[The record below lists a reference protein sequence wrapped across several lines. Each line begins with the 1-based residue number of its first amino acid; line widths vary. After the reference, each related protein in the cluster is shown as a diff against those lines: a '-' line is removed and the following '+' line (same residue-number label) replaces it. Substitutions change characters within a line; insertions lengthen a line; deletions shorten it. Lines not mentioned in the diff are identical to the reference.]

1 MMARILHAL
10 GAVRRRAWVLPVFLL
25 LGMLGG
31 FATAALSTPRFDAH
45 ATVAF
50 TVQGA
55 ETPLGELAVSVYAQ
69 QRLLSYAEIVS
80 TPVVLQAVIN
90 ELDLD
95 TTPDALAERVVA
107 TPLVDAMMIEITA
120 SSPFNTEAPEIAG
133 AVAQQLADVIELQL
147 ESAMTG
153 EGSALSVV
161 VVREPTVPS
170 AAAYPLLW
178 PSLGQGALAGGLLG
192 LGALLLLESFDGRIR
207 SVADVRRASGV
218 PVLGILP
225 VVRRRD
231 PVDAAGDGDGPVAA
245 GVDALRWSARY
256 AAPGPAR
263 RVTLVLG
270 VERGQGASTVAAGL
284 VLAASRTGAA
294 ALLIDADLRRSTPAG
309 ADAADDA
316 GGLVDVVMGEQPL
329 ETAVRAWRGSAAV
342 RTLTTGRLPA
352 GAAAFLDAE
361 VLAAVLEQA
370 ALDHD
375 EVVVDGGA
383 VHDRASTRELARHVS
398 DVVLVAR
405 VGRTTRGALQAA
417 VRALAPAGTLRGIAV
432 VGVAPRDAGLA
443 STPTPIERI
452 REKA

>member
-25 LGMLGG
+25 LGTLGG

-55 ETPLGELAVSVYAQ
+55 ETPLGELAVSIYAQ

-80 TPVVLQAVIN
+80 TPVVLQAVVN

-95 TTPDALAERVVA
+95 TTPDELAERVVA

-161 VVREPTVPS
+161 VIREPTVPS

-207 SVADVRRASGV
+207 SVADVRRASGA

-225 VVRRRD
+225 AVRRRD
-231 PVDAAGDGDGPVAA
+231 PVDAAGDGDDPVAG
-245 GVDALRWSARY
+245 GVDALRWAARY

-284 VLAASRTGAA
+284 VLAAARAGASS
-294 ALLIDADLRRSTPAG
+294 LLVDADLRRSTPEAG
-309 ADAADDA
+309 DPGS
-316 GGLVDVVMGEQPL
+316 GGLVEVVTGEQPL
-329 ETAVRAWRGSAAV
+329 ETAVRPWRESSAV

-383 VHDRASTRELARHVS
+383 VLDRASTRELARHVS

-405 VGRTTRGALQAA
+405 VGRTTRGALEAA
-417 VRALAPAGTLRGIAV
+417 VRALAPAGTLRGVAV
-432 VGVAPRDAGLA
+432 VGVATRDAGLA
-443 STPTPIERI
+443 STPTPIEPI